1 MKILFLHLS
10 DLHFRNSAD
19 INKTAVDEISKALM
33 PRCIGSV
40 NKIIVL
46 VTGDIVYSGKKPEY
60 SAFVEFKALLIAGLK
75 EKVLPEVFVDVFF
88 VPGNHDID
96 YAELSTADDR
106 GHYEG
111 WLKPAKETKID
122 FNKEVAARKAFYD
135 FAQQSGT
142 FGQMERM
149 FCRKVI
155 DIDGFTVEI
164 NLLNTSFFSL
174 LHEND
179 QGLHYMPPE
188 TISKISSPTGAM
200 MAIALMHHS
209 HQWLYDGCKREA
221 EKALLEK
228 NTMIFC
234 GHEHYSATQEIAYNG
249 GAPAR
254 VFCGGSLCN
263 MGDWSDSEF
272 FACVY
277 DTDQERFTQ
286 YQFRWEKNSEIYC
299 RSQVEEGYLA
309 YKHSTDCPKRQ
320 NRKHIDALIEDRSI
334 HISEK
339 LSDYYVFPGLRHE
352 AVDQDDKENEIQT
365 LEQFYK
371 RIEEDRRIEISGGD
385 SSGKSALLKMVFQYF
400 LPRKYVL
407 LCKVEDI
414 SSGNRR
420 RIIKSIFEYIYGSDG
435 ADYAKFEQADKDN
448 KIILIDDIH
457 LIKSQHINGFLEG
470 IEDEFG
476 YVIYTTNNLLKL
488 DIQERIKMAIA
499 KDSYSCYRILPL
511 YRAKRKE
518 LVEKIIPLKYSNHSE
533 KERGDQVERICHALD
548 LQRRYIPLSPE
559 IILQFIEHYANYQM
573 ESAQNDGNIFGKV
586 FESTITSTLSPHMSG
601 TLTVDKAM
609 LVLGKIGFY
618 IHTKRKYPISDKD
631 IIAVIDDY
639 CEEYGAKIDAVN
651 FIATVTKA
659 GILTKYEERGAYK
672 FCNNNYLAYFIASE
686 ICANKDREAVQYC
699 LEYSCFGINS
709 TVLMFITYLANETSL
724 IDTILTAATSV
735 SEEWKEF
742 SFGMPE
748 LKHLEVRS
756 PIKRLTP
763 PSKYEA
769 DRERQIDDEKDR
781 AEIDNSQVDV
791 VSIYDYKE
799 EEIEKLENQLIR
811 SISLLMLI
819 ARCLPNFEH
828 RLKKAQKQA
837 VIRAIYELP
846 NKIFYAWAIETERQ
860 KDALI
865 QMILQM
871 ETNEFTRKI
880 CTEDD
885 AKRYLQRN
893 SVSLLLELYYG
904 TISNAYR
911 ENTYEYLTGMAAET
925 VKFDSETYAL
935 EKLIVL
941 LQSKRFASFY
951 NEGKKVLKDTTSPA
965 AELALYYIVQ
975 RLLMKETLSPSQA
988 KRIESTFFMDKGH
1001 AAHLYRRQ
1009 IENKDK

>member
-1 MKILFLHLS
+1 MILLLTNKDDITIDFVVRELQNRGCSYYRLNTEDIPEIVRVSFSINEDSYIIYDTVKRQYINLNDVSAVYFRRPKIS
-10 DLHFRNSAD
+10 DLSHIS
-19 INKTAVDEISKALM
+19 EIS
-33 PRCIGSV
+33 PQ
-40 NKIIVL
+40 
-46 VTGDIVYSGKKPEY
+46 
-60 SAFVEFKALLIAGLK
+60 
-75 EKVLPEVFVDVFF
+75 EKRYLQS
-88 VPGNHDID
+88 
-96 YAELSTADDR
+96 ELA
-106 GHYEG
+106 
-111 WLKPAKETKID
+111 
-122 FNKEVAARKAFYD
+122 
-135 FAQQSGT
+135 
-142 FGQMERM
+142 
-149 FCRKVI
+149 
-155 DIDGFTVEI
+155 
-164 NLLNTSFFSL
+164 SL
-174 LHEND
+174 LEGIYKTLRHAFWIND
-179 QGLHYMPPE
+179 IYR
-188 TISKISSPTGAM
+188 I
-200 MAIALMHHS
+200 
-209 HQWLYDGCKREA
+209 REA
-221 EKALLEK
+221 ENKIYQLQLAKQIGFEIPQS
-228 NTMIFC
+228 MI
-234 GHEHYSATQEIAYNG
+234 SNSVSPLQEILQKSNG
-249 GAPAR
+249 NCIIKPIRSG
-254 VFCGGSLCN
+254 N
-263 MGDWSDSEF
+263 MGYPDGRQVIFTSQFNESVLDW
-272 FACVY
+272 
-277 DTDQERFTQ
+277 
-286 YQFRWEKNSEIYC
+286 
-299 RSQVEEGYLA
+299 
-309 YKHSTDCPKRQ
+309 
-320 NRKHIDALIEDRSI
+320 EDRINAFPSYLQENLNKAYDI
-334 HISEK
+334 RCTVIGDNVFAAAIS
-339 LSDYYVFPGLRHE
+339 SQNNP
-352 AVDQDDKENEIQT
+352 
-365 LEQFYK
+365 
-371 RIEEDRRIEISGGD
+371 D
-385 SSGKSALLKMVFQYF
+385 SCIDF
-400 LPRKYVL
+400 L

-975 RLLMKETLSPSQA
+975 RLLMKETLSHSQA